1 MELTYSRQQKQALV
15 ANTAWNMPWYIYTAL
30 LATTSIITGLI
41 WDISWHLSI
50 GRDGLFSPPHLLI
63 YLGGVLG
70 GIGGGYLMI
79 KTTFFGTQAEKH
91 KGVWFWGFRS
101 PLSALFLVWGAL
113 AMLTSAPF
121 DDWWHNAYGLDVKIL
136 SPPHA
141 LLAMG
146 MLVIQLG
153 AFIQLLTYQNVL
165 KAEYEAAGL
174 EERQLLNKKFKN
186 VQLMFVYTLGML
198 LAILGVVFTEYMNPN
213 VAHASTYYKFGG
225 FIFPL
230 FMLSAGR
237 ASNLKYPITIAA
249 LFYTGINL
257 FMLWFLPLFPAE
269 PLLGPV
275 VNEITHYVP
284 FEFPHLLI
292 VPAVLLDLYRNK
304 TSFSND
310 WINAAFMGFIFFV
323 SFLITQRY
331 FSEFLLSDYAKNWVF
346 AADALAYNWNP
357 DWQYRFEFYPWRA
370 EEFPELMK
378 GLAIALGITILSSRL
393 ALLWGDWMKAV
404 KR

>member
-1 MELTYSRQQKQALV
+1 MELTYSQKQV
-15 ANTAWNMPWYIYTAL
+15 QSEVGSSAWQMPWYIYTAL

-79 KTTFFGTQAEKH
+79 KTTFFGTLQEKQ

-153 AFIQLLTYQNVL
+153 AVIQLTTYQNIIKSEADQNGTDKAVL
-165 KAEYEAAGL
+165 K
-174 EERQLLNKKFKN
+174 KKLKN
-186 VQLMFVYTLGML
+186 VQLMYVYTVGML
-198 LAILGVVFTEYMNPN
+198 VAIIGIVLTEYLNPN
-213 VAHASTYYKFGG
+213 VAHSSLYYQIGG
-225 FIFPL
+225 FVFPL
-230 FMLSAGR
+230 FLLAAGR
-237 ASNLKYPITIAA
+237 ASGLKYPITIAA
-249 LFYTGINL
+249 IFYTAVNL
-257 FMLWFLPLFPAE
+257 IMLWLLPLFPAK
-269 PLLGPV
+269 PMLGPV

-292 VPAVLLDLYRNK
+292 IPALLLDIYRNK
-304 TSFSND
+304 VQINND
-310 WINAAFMGFIFFV
+310 WLNAIFMGAIFLV
-323 SFLITQRY
+323 SFYFTQRY
-331 FSEFLLSDYAKNWVF
+331 FSEFLLSDYAKNWIF

-357 DWQYRFEFYPWRA
+357 DWKYRFEFYPWHDQTTI
-370 EEFPELMK
+370 ELIK
-378 GLAIALGITILSSRL
+378 GLGIALFITVISSRIG
-393 ALLWGDWMKAV
+393 LLWGNWMRSV